1 VNAPPVQYVTTSDGY
16 SIAYAVKG
24 TGLPFIFMPGPA
36 NHIQLFSTSQGF
48 FYTNWLG
55 ALSTKFRLIQYD
67 GRGQGM
73 SQRNLSSNY
82 SMDAMCRDLE
92 AVVSRLELDQF
103 ILMGS
108 HASGHT
114 AVRYTIENPGH
125 VHALVLAPCA
135 VSGLSW
141 SLISALDLARSN
153 WDFFLS
159 TWQVGGDHST
169 RDEKRASLARLK
181 QCITQEDWEIM
192 ATTWSMSNIEA
203 FLPNLSIPTLL
214 LHPRDY
220 LNVPPDASLELA
232 SRIANAQIALIGG
245 RTPLGDEN
253 EGIRAIED
261 FLNTLPSPGQ
271 AAYDFKRAD
280 AARLERLS
288 SREVEVLRLIAAG
301 KSNPQ
306 IAEELVISLNT
317 VQRHVSNILAK
328 TGAANRTEAAGYAR
342 DRGLA

>member
-1 VNAPPVQYVTTSDGY
+1 
-16 SIAYAVKG
+16 
-24 TGLPFIFMPGPA
+24 MPGPA
-36 NHIQLFSTSQGF
+36 SHIQLFSTSQGF

-73 SQRNLSSNY
+73 SQRNLSPSY

-92 AVVSRLELDQF
+92 AVVSRVELGQF
-103 ILMGS
+103 VLMGS

-114 AVRYTIENPGH
+114 AVRYAIENPGR

-141 SLISALDLARSN
+141 SMISSLDLARTN

-159 TWQVGGDHST
+159 TWRVGGGYST
-169 RDEKRASLARLK
+169 RDEERASFARLK
-181 QCITQEDWEIM
+181 QCVTQEDWEIM
-192 ATTWSMSNIEA
+192 ATTWSRSNIEA

-245 RTPLGDEN
+245 RTPLSDED

-271 AAYDFKRAD
+271 TTHDFKKAD
-280 AARLERLS
+280 AAPLDRLT
-288 SREVEVLRLIAAG
+288 SREVEVLRLIATG

-328 TGAANRTEAAGYAR
+328 TGAANRTEAALYAR